1 VDELTGKRV
10 KDRFVKREA
19 YPVRKGHK
27 RGLVA
32 DGGKFLIFY
41 LIISSDKL

>member
-1 VDELTGKRV
+1 M

-19 YPVRKGHK
+19 YLARKGYK

-32 DGGKFLIFY
+32 DGGKFLFFLLDY
-41 LIISSDKL
+41 QR